1 MGNNALENVL
11 KKVRETG
18 TANKVMEKMMKEAL
32 TKEELKEVPL
42 SGLKENPYQPRIEI
56 KSEEVQELANS
67 IQENGLLQPILVAR
81 FGKEYYIIAG
91 HRRVEAHKLLG
102 KENIKA
108 RIIRNVDD
116 KTLASISLIENLQR
130 EDLDIIETA
139 IAIKRYKEEFNK
151 TLDEIGKELGK
162 TKSWISQILSVL
174 SLPQEIIDDIKNNRS
189 TSDVNSLNRI
199 NSIAKLKKFS
209 MLNFCPE
216 CQDIG
221 DFQVWL
227 YKNFLKNGRD
237 WLRETIDKLKKQ
249 TKPKE
254 VKDVEYKFTKNSATI
269 KINKKLS
276 DEDKQLLE
284 DLIKDL
290 LEQIKN
296 K

>member
-1 MGNNALENVL
+1 MEQIMIAKMREL
-11 KKVRETG
+11 K
-18 TANKVMEKMMKEAL
+18 NKVQR
-32 TKEELKEVPL
+32 EELEDISIEL
-42 SGLKENPYQPRIEI
+42 LKENPYQPRIEI
-56 KSEEVQELANS
+56 KSEEVKELANS

-162 TKSWISQILSVL
+162 TKSWISRMLSVL
-174 SLPQEIIDDIKNNRS
+174 SLPQEIIDDIKNNKS
-189 TSDVNSLNRI
+189 TSDVNSLNLI
-199 NSIAKLKKFS
+199 NSISKFDKKFL
-209 MLNFCPE
+209 MRNFCKE

-227 YKNFLKNGRD
+227 YKNFLKNGRN

-276 DEDKQLLE
+276 DEDKKLLE

-290 LEQIKN
+290 LEQIKS
-296 K
+296 

>member
-1 MGNNALENVL
+1 MSMEQIMIAKMREL
-11 KKVRETG
+11 K
-18 TANKVMEKMMKEAL
+18 NKVQR
-32 TKEELKEVPL
+32 EELEDISIEL
-42 SGLKENPYQPRIEI
+42 LQENPYQPRIEI

-174 SLPQEIIDDIKNNRS
+174 SLPQEIIDDIKNNKS

-216 CQDIG
+216 CQGIG

-254 VKDVEYKFTKNSATI
+254 VKDVEYKFTKNGATI

-290 LEQIKN
+290 LEQVES
-296 K
+296 

>member
-1 MGNNALENVL
+1 MSMEQIMIAKMREL
-11 KKVRETG
+11 K
-18 TANKVMEKMMKEAL
+18 NKVQR
-32 TKEELKEVPL
+32 EELEDISIEL
-42 SGLKENPYQPRIEI
+42 LQENPYQPRIEI

-162 TKSWISQILSVL
+162 TKSWISRMLSVL
-174 SLPQEIIDDIKNNRS
+174 SLPQEIIDDIKNNKS
-189 TSDVNSLNRI
+189 TSDVNSLNLI
-199 NSIAKLKKFS
+199 NSVSKFDKKF
-209 MLNFCPE
+209 LLRNFCPE
-216 CQDIG
+216 CQGIG

-254 VKDVEYKFTKNSATI
+254 VKDVEYKFTKNGATI

-276 DEDKQLLE
+276 DEDKKLLE

-290 LEQIKN
+290 LEQIKD
-296 K
+296 KQ

>member
-1 MGNNALENVL
+1 
-11 KKVRETG
+11 
-18 TANKVMEKMMKEAL
+18 MMKEAL

-67 IQENGLLQPILVAR
+67 TQENGLLQPILVAR

-162 TKSWISQILSVL
+162 TKSWISRILSVL
-174 SLPQEIIDDIKNNRS
+174 SLPQEIIDDIKNNKS
-189 TSDVNSLNRI
+189 TSDVNSLNLI
-199 NSIAKLKKFS
+199 NNVSKFDKKFL
-209 MLNFCPE
+209 MRNFCPE

-254 VKDVEYKFTKNSATI
+254 VKDVEYKFTKNGATI

-284 DLIKDL
+284 ELIKDL
-290 LEQIKN
+290 LEQIKS
-296 K
+296 

>member
-1 MGNNALENVL
+1 MDIYRNKYAI
-11 KKVRETG
+11 KK
-18 TANKVMEKMMKEAL
+18 AKDILNKEGQVV
-32 TKEELKEVPL
+32 EVKL
-42 SGLKENPYQPRIEI
+42 DKIYDNPYQPRIEI
-56 KSEEVQELANS
+56 KEKELEELANS
-67 IQENGLLQPILVAR
+67 IKEKGLLQPVLV
-81 FGKEYYIIAG
+81 FNDKKENKLYLIAG
-91 HRRVEAHKLLG
+91 HRRYYAHKLLG
-102 KENIKA
+102 KEKIKV
-108 RIIRNVDD
+108 IYVNGIEKKD
-116 KTLASISLIENLQR
+116 LASIAITENLQR

-174 SLPQEIIDDIKNNRS
+174 SLPEEIIDDIKNNKS
-189 TSDVNSLNRI
+189 TSDVNSLNKI

-221 DFQVWL
+221 DFQGWL

-254 VKDVEYKFTKNSATI
+254 VKDVEYKFTKNGANI

-284 DLIKDL
+284 ELIKDL
-290 LEQIKN
+290 LEQIKD
-296 K
+296 KQ

>member
-116 KTLASISLIENLQR
+116 KTFASISLIENLQR

-151 TLDEIGKELGK
+151 TLDEIGKELSKDKG
-162 TKSWISQILSVL
+162 WISKILSVL
-174 SLPQEIIDDIKNNRS
+174 SLPQEIIDDIKNNKS
-189 TSDVNSLNRI
+189 TSDVDSLNRI
-199 NSIAKLKKFS
+199 NNIVKIKKLS
-209 MLNFCPE
+209 VLNFCSE

-254 VKDVEYKFTKNSATI
+254 VKDVEYKFTKNAATI

-276 DEDKQLLE
+276 DEEKQLLE
-284 DLIKDL
+284 DLIKNL
-290 LEQIKN
+290 LEQIK
-296 K
+296 

>member
-1 MGNNALENVL
+1 MEIYRNKYAI
-11 KKVRETG
+11 KK
-18 TANKVMEKMMKEAL
+18 AKDILNKEGQVV
-32 TKEELKEVPL
+32 EVKL
-42 SGLKENPYQPRIEI
+42 DKIYDNPYQPRIEI
-56 KSEEVQELANS
+56 KEKELEELANS
-67 IQENGLLQPILVAR
+67 IKEKGLLQPVLV
-81 FGKEYYIIAG
+81 FNNKKENKLYLIAG
-91 HRRVEAHKLLG
+91 HRRYYAHKLLG
-102 KENIKA
+102 KEKIKV
-108 RIIRNVDD
+108 IYVNGIEKKD
-116 KTLASISLIENLQR
+116 LASIAITENLQR

-174 SLPQEIIDDIKNNRS
+174 SLPEEIIDDIKNNKS

-199 NSIAKLKKFS
+199 NSIAKLKKLNMF
-209 MLNFCPE
+209 NFCQE

-269 KINKKLS
+269 KINKQLS
-276 DEDKQLLE
+276 NKNKQLLE
-284 DLIKDL
+284 ELIKDL
-290 LEQIKN
+290 LEQIKEN
-296 K
+296 KRKNYQ